1 MKKIIVAFLAVFSL
15 STSFSQSFQG
25 LSYSQYDALASF
37 AANPANLVG
46 SKLKWQVNIIGF
58 DVNAQNDYLFLK
70 GKLIGMASN
79 FDQDVNVGENLNG
92 KPKDLSF
99 GLDTRLPSF
108 SFKIKEKNAIALTMK
123 VRGVLSG
130 NDIDEKFATSLYNEQ
145 IDLLSWENFIQDGKT
160 SMGFTSWGEIG
171 IGYARQ
177 ILDLDK
183 HQLDAG
189 INVKL
194 ITNGIVGKLD
204 FQDIEFNL
212 SADSIINV
220 KNSQFNFLGSN
231 ELDAFISGEDDETE
245 DFKFAIKSVGF
256 DVGASYAFKL
266 SGKDDYLFKAGVS
279 VNDIGKLKYVAS
291 KFSRSFVGNNT
302 DIPGQLILDGSGDYK
317 NFDSIMDILGTRT
330 TPTGEFK
337 VALPTTLNV
346 FLDVRAVKGLYV
358 TVGGQINL
366 LSQKKDNPSSN
377 LPTLL
382 TITPRYE
389 NKIFGAFLPMSYNKY
404 GGFNFGAGFR
414 IGQFSIGSNN
424 FLSSLIKKNFSG
436 VNIYTSIGFGKAKKK
451 GKTSE
456 VVQEEEK
463 ESTR

>member
-1 MKKIIVAFLAVFSL
+1 
-15 STSFSQSFQG
+15 
-25 LSYSQYDALASF
+25 
-37 AANPANLVG
+37 
-46 SKLKWQVNIIGF
+46 
-58 DVNAQNDYLFLK
+58 
-70 GKLIGMASN
+70 
-79 FDQDVNVGENLNG
+79 
-92 KPKDLSF
+92 
-99 GLDTRLPSF
+99 
-108 SFKIKEKNAIALTMK
+108 MK

-302 DIPGQLILDGSGDYK
+302 NIP
-317 NFDSIMDILGTRT
+317 
-330 TPTGEFK
+330 
-337 VALPTTLNV
+337 
-346 FLDVRAVKGLYV
+346 
-358 TVGGQINL
+358 
-366 LSQKKDNPSSN
+366 
-377 LPTLL
+377 
-382 TITPRYE
+382 
-389 NKIFGAFLPMSYNKY
+389 
-404 GGFNFGAGFR
+404 
-414 IGQFSIGSNN
+414 
-424 FLSSLIKKNFSG
+424 
-436 VNIYTSIGFGKAKKK
+436 VN
-451 GKTSE
+451 
-456 VVQEEEK
+456 
-463 ESTR
+463 

>member
-1 MKKIIVAFLAVFSL
+1 MKKIILTVVVTLCMS
-15 STSFSQSFQG
+15 SSFSQSFQG

-37 AANPANLVG
+37 ACNPANLVG

-70 GKLIGMASN
+70 GKLIGIASN

-92 KPKDLSF
+92 NPKNLSF
-99 GLDTRLPSF
+99 SLDTRLPSF
-108 SFKIKEKNAIALTMK
+108 SFKIREKNAVALALK
-123 VRGVLSG
+123 VRGVMSG

-177 ILDLDK
+177 ILNSDK

-194 ITNGIVGKLD
+194 ITNGLVGKLD
-204 FQDIEFNL
+204 FQDIEYNL
-212 SADSIINV
+212 SADSVINV

-231 ELDAFISGEDDETE
+231 ELDAFINGEGDATE
-245 DFKFAIKSVGF
+245 DFKFAIKSVGV

-266 SGKDDYLFKAGVS
+266 NGKEDYLFKAGIS
-279 VNDIGKLKYVAS
+279 VNDIGKLKYEAS
-291 KFSRSFVGNNT
+291 KYSRSFVGNNT

-317 NFDSIMDILGTRT
+317 NFDSIMDILGTNT
-330 TPTGEFK
+330 TPTGNFE

-358 TVGGQINL
+358 TISGQINL

-389 NKIFGAFLPMSYNKY
+389 NKVFGAFLPMSYNKY
-404 GGFNFGAGFR
+404 GGFNFGTGFR

-424 FLSSLIKKNFSG
+424 ILSSLIKKNYSSI
-436 VNIYTSIGFGKAKKK
+436 NLYTSIGFGKAKKK
-451 GKTSE
+451 DKNGETVLENENNK
-456 VVQEEEK
+456 
-463 ESTR
+463 

>member
-160 SMGFTSWGEIG
+160 SMGFTSWGELG

-231 ELDAFISGEDDETE
+231 ELDAFISGEEDETE
-245 DFKFAIKSVGF
+245 DFK
-256 DVGASYAFKL
+256 
-266 SGKDDYLFKAGVS
+266 
-279 VNDIGKLKYVAS
+279 
-291 KFSRSFVGNNT
+291 
-302 DIPGQLILDGSGDYK
+302 
-317 NFDSIMDILGTRT
+317 
-330 TPTGEFK
+330 
-337 VALPTTLNV
+337 
-346 FLDVRAVKGLYV
+346 
-358 TVGGQINL
+358 
-366 LSQKKDNPSSN
+366 
-377 LPTLL
+377 
-382 TITPRYE
+382 
-389 NKIFGAFLPMSYNKY
+389 
-404 GGFNFGAGFR
+404 
-414 IGQFSIGSNN
+414 
-424 FLSSLIKKNFSG
+424 
-436 VNIYTSIGFGKAKKK
+436 
-451 GKTSE
+451 
-456 VVQEEEK
+456 
-463 ESTR
+463 